1 MVYHHVHVFGM
12 KKVITAMKQIK
23 PKLYINNVLVPA
35 IEINDS
41 FIYLGRHFDFSMSDL
56 PHQNQITEKTK
67 SLLNLV
73 TNLPLHPKNKLK
85 IYHRYILSKISWDMT
100 VTDISQTWYKN
111 NIDNFVMSHIRSWF
125 EIPISGTLE
134 ILTLDRSYYGLNL
147 IKPSSRAFQLRTNFR
162 KVISQSSNSDIKKI
176 HEITKEQCNIQ
187 YDEYKNS
194 RDTVRA
200 IKSKSKE
207 HLSNLTTQGLV
218 INAIW
223 NFSWKKVNKFW
234 HKSLDRLP
242 SNIYSFVLRYLNNTL
257 ANRSNTVKWETSQ
270 ISSCLHCGGNET

>member
-1 MVYHHVHVFGM
+1 MTIRVDKCHSFGM
-12 KKVITAMKQIK
+12 KKVITATKQIK
-23 PKLYINNVLVPA
+23 PKLYINNVLVPV

-56 PHQNQITEKTK
+56 PHQKQITEKTK

-85 IYHRYILSKISWDMT
+85 IYHRYILSNISWDMT

-147 IKPSSRAFQLRTNFR
+147 IKPSTRAFQLKTNFR

-194 RDTVRA
+194 RDAVRA
-200 IKSKSKE
+200 IKSKSKAFE
-207 HLSNLTTQGLV
+207 
-218 INAIW
+218 
-223 NFSWKKVNKFW
+223 
-234 HKSLDRLP
+234 
-242 SNIYSFVLRYLNNTL
+242 
-257 ANRSNTVKWETSQ
+257 
-270 ISSCLHCGGNET
+270 